1 MNFKQSVLQKAPRIA
16 LPSTKNGPECQKVP
30 WKTTKLQF
38 TWEKKIL
45 TRYHELTSFN
55 TLATDEAKQWFK
67 PEINAFLYIQL
78 HPKGKYW
85 KLKVL
90 Y

>member
-1 MNFKQSVLQKAPRIA
+1 MPKSSLENHKATVH
-16 LPSTKNGPECQKVP
+16 LGK
-30 WKTTKLQF
+30 
-38 TWEKKIL
+38 KKIL
-45 TRYHELTSFN
+45 TRYHKLTSFN
-55 TLATDEAKQWFK
+55 TLPTDEAKQWFK
-67 PEINAFLYIQL
+67 PEIYAFLYIQL